1 VDTRLWRYLSCC
13 LSWSGYLYSERWVML
28 ISLDEGMLPSPLFG
42 HTEAISI
49 KQLFV
54 RVSLDES

>member
-1 VDTRLWRYLSCC
+1 
-13 LSWSGYLYSERWVML
+13 ML